1 MTVAT
6 AERRR
11 ELGLFL
17 RTRRERTLPADVG
30 LPSSSRRRT
39 PGLRREEVASLAGI
53 SPTWYTFLEQGRDV
67 RASHQVLTALANAL
81 RLSGPE
87 RAHLLSIATDNTV
100 PVEEFEY
107 LAPEVADVP
116 RLVAPN
122 PAYVTGS
129 SYDLLAWND
138 AASELFPGATQAPH
152 PNLARWIFLD
162 PRAREVLPE
171 WPTVAQGLLAR
182 LRTNAGKHPGS
193 PRFRRLEEELRGAS
207 SEADAWWPRYDIA
220 VSQAGAKRVRDRT
233 GHEQL
238 MAHASF
244 HVSDQPEQTLTIYR
258 LADAGVAGR

>member
-1 MTVAT
+1 MIEAA

-17 RTRRERTLPADVG
+17 RTRRERTSPADVG
-30 LPSSSRRRT
+30 LPPSSRRRT

-67 RASHQVLTALANAL
+67 RPSHQVLAALANAL
-81 RLSGPE
+81 RLGDPE
-87 RAHLLSIATDNTV
+87 RAHLLSIATENTL
-100 PVEEFEY
+100 PVEECEY

-138 AASELFPGATQAPH
+138 EASELFPGAMDVPH
-152 PNLARWIFLD
+152 PNLARWVFLD

-182 LRTNAGKHPGS
+182 LRTTAGKHPGS
-193 PRFRRLEEELRGAS
+193 LRFRRLEEELRSAS

-220 VSQAGAKRVRDRT
+220 VSQAGAKRVRNRT
-233 GHEQL
+233 GREQL
-238 MAHASF
+238 MTYVSF
-244 HVSDQPEQTLTIYR
+244 HVSNQPEQTLTIYR
-258 LADAGVAGR
+258 PA